1 VADYSPVYRNGSN
14 PFTMTASATITGG
27 QLLDASGSGTVAPSG
42 AASGVFVGVA
52 AHDCASGA
60 RITVW
65 PVAGVV
71 HETTTPAGVTA
82 GAALATA
89 AAGTVNSG
97 TARHPRGRRSAA
109 RNRPHDR
116 RRGSQDAL
124 DRPLTRE
131 EKVDAWFLPGRS
143 PHPHG

>member
-71 HETTTPAGVTA
+71 HETVTPAGVSAGAALSTAAAGPVHSGTLGTRAAAGQLLGTALTTA
-82 GAALATA
+82 GAAAKT
-89 AAGTVNSG
+89 
-97 TARHPRGRRSAA
+97 RWIGR
-109 RNRPHDR
+109 
-116 RRGSQDAL
+116 
-124 DRPLTRE
+124 
-131 EKVDAWFLPGRS
+131 
-143 PHPHG
+143 